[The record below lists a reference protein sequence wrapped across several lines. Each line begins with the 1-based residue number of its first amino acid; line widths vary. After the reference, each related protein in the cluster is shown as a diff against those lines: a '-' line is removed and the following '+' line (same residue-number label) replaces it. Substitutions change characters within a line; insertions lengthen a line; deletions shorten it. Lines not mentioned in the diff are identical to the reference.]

1 MGRPVNALKV
11 IDETKGKINS
21 DYDACFENIFNIKNI
36 SNNYF
41 DMICNA
47 FVFGYAQGVK
57 AQKKGRAYNAKNTI
71 NQQ

>member
-1 MGRPVNALKV
+1 MGRPINTFKV
-11 IDETKGKINS
+11 INETKGKINCQ
-21 DYDACFENIFNIKNI
+21 YDACFDNVVAIKNN

-57 AQKKGRAYNAKNTI
+57 AQKKGRAYNG
-71 NQQ
+71 